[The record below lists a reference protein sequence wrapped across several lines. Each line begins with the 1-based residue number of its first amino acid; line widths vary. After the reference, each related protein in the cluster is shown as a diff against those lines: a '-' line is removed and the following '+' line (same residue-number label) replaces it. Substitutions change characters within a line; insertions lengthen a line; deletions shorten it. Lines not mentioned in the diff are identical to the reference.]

1 MRNRA
6 WIGWVLLL
14 MRAIVPMQTVVGQQ
28 SIVSLP
34 KFAST
39 ELKEDAVLLKKILEA
54 NHPSLYW
61 FTSKDELDSSF
72 NKLLISLND
81 SLNEIAFKNKVANWV
96 AQIKCGHTSTLYSKR
111 FLKNLSQ
118 YRYPRFPLQIK
129 FWEDSAVVLSNGYTR
144 DSAIRRGTIIEQIN
158 GLPISWYRNR
168 LFQQISN
175 DGNAINHSYQVI
187 SNGFP
192 DLYKQVFGL
201 DSSYLIGFVD
211 AKGKRDTVSLGNFS
225 PVPRDSISKR
235 PPPSTSRPQI
245 SKRQMRLLSIRSL
258 SIDTLTHT
266 AYLRLTSFSNG
277 GLKKFFRRS
286 FKKLKKEN
294 IQHLIIDLRENGGGK
309 ISNSINLT
317 RYLTD
322 KPFKVADSV
331 VATNRKFNYGKHI
344 QHSWMYWLAMNL
356 GASKA
361 EDGSIHYRRFEQHY
375 FQPYSKNKFNGQV
388 YLVQGG
394 YTFSAATLVVGAL
407 KGQEN
412 IKVVGEESGGG
423 YYGNSAMHIPNITL
437 PNTKLRVRL
446 PLYRMVINSNRP
458 KGGGIVPDIKIPPS
472 SSAIREGWDPKMAAI
487 LKMIQAKNN

>member
-1 MRNRA
+1 M
-6 WIGWVLLL
+6 GWVLLL
-14 MRAIVPMQTVVGQQ
+14 LMRTIVPSQTVIAQK
-28 SIVSLP
+28 SVSSLS
-34 KFAST
+34 KFPVA
-39 ELKEDAVLLKKILEA
+39 ELKEDAILLKKILEA

-61 FTSKDELDSSF
+61 HTSKEELDSSF
-72 NKLLISLND
+72 NRLLISLND
-81 SLNEIAFKNKVANWV
+81 SLDEIAFKNRIAGWV
-96 AQIKCGHTSTLYSKR
+96 AQIKCGHTSTLYSKS
-111 FLKNLSQ
+111 FLKNLNQ

-129 FWEDSAVVLSNGYTR
+129 FWEDSAVVLSNGYTK
-144 DSAIRRGTIIEQIN
+144 DSIIKRGTIIEQIN

-175 DGNAINHSYQVI
+175 DGNAVNHSYQVI

-201 DSSYLIGFVD
+201 DSAYLIGFLD
-211 AKGKRDTVSLGNFS
+211 SKGKSDTVSLGNFS
-225 PVPRDSISKR
+225 PVPRDSLIKR
-235 PPPSTSRPQI
+235 PQPPIARPEI

-258 SIDTLTHT
+258 SIDTVTHS
-266 AYLRLTSFSNG
+266 AYLRLTSFSKG
-277 GLKKFFRRS
+277 SLKSFFRRS

-317 RYLTD
+317 RYLTN

-331 VATNRKFNYGKHI
+331 VATNRKLKYGKHI

-356 GASKA
+356 GAHKA
-361 EDGSIHYRRFEQHY
+361 EDGSIHYRRFERHY
-375 FQPYSKNKFNGQV
+375 FQPNTNNAFKGQV

-407 KGQEN
+407 KGQDN

-437 PNTKLRVRL
+437 PNTNIRVRL
-446 PLYRMVINSNRP
+446 PLYRMVIDSNRP
-458 KGGGIVPDIKIPPS
+458 KGSGIVPDIKIPPS
-472 SSAIREGWDPKMAAI
+472 STAIREGWDPKMAAI
-487 LKMIQAKNN
+487 LQMIQSKNN